1 MGRATIKLNLP
12 TSIIP
17 FIGKCYY
24 LQQ

>member
-1 MGRATIKLNLP
+1 MSRATIKLNLP

-17 FIGKCYY
+17 FVGKCYY